1 MSQFYSIAGCPIY
14 GRRYDSL
21 ADVPASWAFA
31 TWKVDD
37 LRRVSDGAGVV
48 TAVLDT
54 GGDIEHEQLRGRIRD
69 SRDFTGSRIG
79 FRDQNQHGT
88 HCLGTVGG
96 RSPSIGVANG
106 CTLLNGKVLG
116 DGGGGADSGIAAGID
131 WAVASGAEVISMSL
145 GGSYSSTIEAACR
158 RAANAGVWCIVAAGN
173 SGNGGVDYPGKL
185 PDVISVAAIDR
196 NFQIAGFSSRGDKLD
211 TSGPGVDIVSAKP
224 GGGYQS
230 MSGTSM
236 ATPFVAGELTC
247 VRAGMKKLGM
257 KIPTVYELRAILMT
271 RSVDLGRPGDDT
283 DYGPGFA
290 SPLSLSFLLI
300 PDPPAVGG

>member
-1 MSQFYSIAGCPIY
+1 MSQFYSIAGAPMY
-14 GRRYDSL
+14 GPRYDSL
-21 ADVPASWAFA
+21 ADVPAAWAFA
-31 TWKVDD
+31 AWQVND
-37 LRRVSDGAGVV
+37 LRSKSDGTGV
-48 TAVLDT
+48 TAAVLDT
-54 GGDIEHEQLRGRIRD
+54 GGDVDHFEITGRIRD

-131 WAVASGAEVISMSL
+131 WAIDSGAEVISMSL
-145 GGSYSSTIEAACR
+145 GGSYSSTIEAACN
-158 RAANAGVWCIVAAGN
+158 RAADKGVWCIVAAGN
-173 SGNGGVDYPGKL
+173 SGQGGVDYPGKL
-185 PDVISVAAIDR
+185 DSVISVAAIDR
-196 NFQIAGFSSRGDKLD
+196 NFKIANFSSRGDKLD
-211 TSGPGVDIVSAKP
+211 TSGPGVDCVSAKP

-236 ATPFVAGELTC
+236 ATPFVAGLLTC
-247 VRAGMKKLGM
+247 LRAGLKSAKLP
-257 KIPTVYELRAILMT
+257 IPNVYGLRVLLMN

-283 DYGPGFA
+283 DYGPGWLA
-290 SPLSLSFLLI
+290 PLMLQLSLV
-300 PDPPAVGG
+300 PDPPVVGG

>member
-21 ADVPASWAFA
+21 ADVPESWAMKA
-31 TWKVDD
+31 WKVDD
-37 LRRVSDGAGVV
+37 LRSVSDGAGVT

-54 GGDIEHEQLRGRIRD
+54 GGDIDHPELKGRIRD

-116 DGGGGADSGIAAGID
+116 DSGGGADSGIAAGID

-145 GGSYSSTIEAACR
+145 GGSYSSTIESACK
-158 RAANAGVWCIVAAGN
+158 RAADKGVWCIVAAGN

-185 PDVISVAAIDR
+185 DCVASVAAIDR
-196 NFQIAGFSSRGDKLD
+196 NFKIAGFSSRGDKLD

-236 ATPFVAGELTC
+236 ATPFIAGLLTC
-247 VRAGMKKLGM
+247 LRAGLKVRG
-257 KIPTVYELRAILMT
+257 IPIPDVYGLRLMLASI
-271 RSVDLGRPGDDT
+271 SVDLGRAGDDT
-283 DYGPGFA
+283 DYGPGWLA
-290 SPLSLSFLLI
+290 PLMLTLSLT
-300 PDPPAVGG
+300 PNPPAIGG